1 MSKKVRKAVIPVA
14 GFGTRFLPQ
23 TKAMPK
29 EMIPVMDKP
38 VIQYIAEET
47 VASGIEEIIFV
58 TSANKRA
65 IEDHFDKSFELEYLL
80 KKKEKLEELEEIKKI
95 HNMAKFVYTRQSEP
109 LGLGHAILCAKNI
122 VGNEPFVVCLGDDIV
137 DGKIPACK
145 QLIDIYDKY
154 ESPVVGVFE
163 VPKDQVDKYGVIDPQ
178 KNLDDG
184 AIECKGLVEK
194 PEIAVAPSNLAIGGR
209 YVFTPDIFQ
218 ALEQTKPGKG
228 GEVQLTDAMQIL
240 LKQKKFMA
248 FKYEGTYHDCGNK
261 LNYLKTVIKYAL
273 HDKVIGAE
281 LKKYIQE
288 L

>member
-1 MSKKVRKAVIPVA
+1 MKKVRKAVIPVA

-38 VIQYIAEET
+38 VIQYIAEEA
-47 VASGIEEIIFV
+47 VNSGIEEIIFI

-80 KKKEKLEELEEIKKI
+80 KKKEKIEELEQIKKI

-122 VGNEPFVVCLGDDIV
+122 VGDEPFVACLGDDIV
-137 DGKIPACK
+137 DGKAPACK
-145 QLIDIYDKY
+145 QLIDIYEKY

-163 VPKDQVDKYGVIDPQ
+163 VPKNEVNKYGVIDP
-178 KNLDDG
+178 KKEFEDK

-194 PEIAVAPSNLAIGGR
+194 PEIQSAPSNLAIGGR

-218 ALEQTKPGKG
+218 TLEQTKPGKG
-228 GEVQLTDAMQIL
+228 GEIQLTDAMQTL
-240 LKQKKFMA
+240 AKNRQFMA
-248 FKYEGTYHDCGNK
+248 FKYDGIYHDCGNK
-261 LNYLKTVIKYAL
+261 LNYLKTVVKFAL
-273 HDKVIGAE
+273 RDKDIGPE